1 MTFLFLTGFFPEP
14 NPDSSL
20 QFEKDIPPHL
30 EPLVLSVMGWASQ
43 KDVPGGD
50 HDLTTAQASEIFS
63 ILGELFR
70 PDLIY
75 GIGLCRS

>member
-43 KDVPGGD
+43 KDVPAGD